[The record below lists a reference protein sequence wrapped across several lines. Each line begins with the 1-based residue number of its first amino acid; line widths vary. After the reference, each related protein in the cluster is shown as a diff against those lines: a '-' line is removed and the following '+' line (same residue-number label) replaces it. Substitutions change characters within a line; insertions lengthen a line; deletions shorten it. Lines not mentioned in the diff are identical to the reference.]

1 MNKKKIKEKREKIEK
16 DFQKSMSD
24 LEKQIN
30 ELKESGIVDPN
41 KIKVVRVNLPNI
53 DPKKKFLL
61 GVVETIVS
69 ILLFFGL
76 SGYIKWVNYSSL
88 YYFLLLE
95 MIFIVGEIIL
105 KKAID
110 LLMPKF
116 AVYSLG
122 AFTIIASIISFVIAL
137 LVAPNVSINSTFSLI
152 MFFVIFLIT
161 RAFIKTLIINRLFMR
176 TRKNKPVL

>member
-69 ILLFFGL
+69 I
-76 SGYIKWVNYSSL
+76 
-88 YYFLLLE
+88 
-95 MIFIVGEIIL
+95 
-105 KKAID
+105 
-110 LLMPKF
+110 
-116 AVYSLG
+116 
-122 AFTIIASIISFVIAL
+122 
-137 LVAPNVSINSTFSLI
+137 
-152 MFFVIFLIT
+152 
-161 RAFIKTLIINRLFMR
+161 
-176 TRKNKPVL
+176 